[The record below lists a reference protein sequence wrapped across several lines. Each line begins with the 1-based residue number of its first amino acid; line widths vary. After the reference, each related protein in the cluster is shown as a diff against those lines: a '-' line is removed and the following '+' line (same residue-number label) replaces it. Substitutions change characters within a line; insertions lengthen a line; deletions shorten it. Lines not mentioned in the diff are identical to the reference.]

1 MDFQRTLLTV
11 LHRARGYC
19 LSVFI
24 PNICL
29 GCDCLLQ
36 NDNINITANNQYR
49 DSTAILLMQ
58 KFFCDICKDKISKYF
73 ITQECCKKCGYPIK
87 KENFLD
93 NNKQCQSCKEYKPIF
108 NIARSCYCYKGV
120 IRKMLLNFKFYS
132 FNGSLWFFGKAM
144 YEVYKRQ
151 LQKADYVCFVPITKR
166 KLYFKGFNH
175 ACELA
180 KMFCKIAQLYNEDAP
195 LLYDFVIKTSTTQ
208 SSKVLH
214 QHDRLIK
221 KHCFQ
226 INDKYLHKDNNGYI
240 DLNGKTI
247 LVIDDI
253 MTTGGTLNAM
263 ATVIKNQFPKCRVE
277 CLTFART
284 MLW

>member
-87 KENFLD
+87 KENFL
-93 NNKQCQSCKEYKPIF
+93 
-108 NIARSCYCYKGV
+108 
-120 IRKMLLNFKFYS
+120 
-132 FNGSLWFFGKAM
+132 
-144 YEVYKRQ
+144 
-151 LQKADYVCFVPITKR
+151 CF
-166 KLYFKGFNH
+166 L
-175 ACELA
+175 
-180 KMFCKIAQLYNEDAP
+180 
-195 LLYDFVIKTSTTQ
+195 
-208 SSKVLH
+208 
-214 QHDRLIK
+214 
-221 KHCFQ
+221 
-226 INDKYLHKDNNGYI
+226 
-240 DLNGKTI
+240 
-247 LVIDDI
+247 
-253 MTTGGTLNAM
+253 
-263 ATVIKNQFPKCRVE
+263 
-277 CLTFART
+277 
-284 MLW
+284 